1 MKLKSFMSVKAA
13 LLVLLSF
20 LTACSVE
27 DTLDLSKDIDATVA
41 VGNGI
46 SLPLGSTEEIFLTEM
61 ITTGDVLKTDA
72 DGNYVITKGD
82 VIDETKVTIDAV
94 EVEVEPISHSEK
106 FNLEVV
112 KQTKEDI
119 QTLLDEAKAGKAD
132 AIAAVEKA
140 YAEAVDEINSNPLL
154 SATAKQEAIAK
165 AETEK
170 NNALN
175 EIEEQYAEVIAKY
188 EEALQENVELGE
200 INHDITGESSRI
212 NYDLSVEI
220 PEGVEEVEA
229 VWLDE
234 PTDLTI
240 DVAIAV
246 EGGNKVFSDLVETIH
261 LYGNQEDEKFYIQV
275 PKFIVFEEGTDVVET
290 EDCNKLYIEGGA
302 THIDNRNIK
311 HLTNTYKIVGFDFT
325 KGDAVTENGKI
336 TVDGTKEYAAEGRI
350 SASAIDVT
358 METALTIEDVT
369 FNAVVAIG
377 EKDQNGKYSFVLN
390 RIKGVFNPD
399 IDPIKV
405 DIVDLDLGEDMDFVY
420 ENGAVFDFANPSIT
434 LTINSEVDL
443 AAEATIVMHGLDEY
457 GKEIQDEKYAPV
469 TILLSDIKKG
479 ANVYEITNGSKYIT
493 SGSISSLLAK
503 VPHKVKIDN
512 IKPKVAAQ
520 VQEVTLGDDMVIKGS
535 YDINIPMIFNDV
547 NLTYTETVEDV
558 LGEDPTEVTDYVS
571 EIESVSV
578 EFEALNTVPADFAV
592 EIVALDAYNRA
603 IKGIVAKLV
612 DENGKPITLK
622 AGKGHNEAPVATKV
636 TVKLSVAEGCIEE
649 LCNLDIKLNGKGQ
662 NVTLSERASIILKD
676 IAVTIDEPI
685 IVDMN

>member
-1 MKLKSFMSVKAA
+1 MSVKAA

-72 DGNYVITKGD
+72 DGNYVITKSD

-112 KQTKEDI
+112 KQTKDDI
-119 QTLLDEAKAGKAD
+119 EALLNEAKAGKAD

-188 EEALQENVELGE
+188 EEALQENVVLGE
-200 INHDITGESSRI
+200 INHEITGESSKI

-302 THIDNRNIK
+302 THIDDKNIK

-325 KGDAVTENGKI
+325 KGDAVTDNGKI
-336 TVDGTKEYAAEGRI
+336 TIDGTKEYAAEGRI

-358 METALTIEDVT
+358 LETALTIEDVT
-369 FNAVVAIG
+369 FDAVVSIG

-443 AAEATIVMHGLDEY
+443 AAEAEIVMHGLDEY
-457 GKEIQDEKYAPV
+457 GKEIQDEKYDPV

-493 SGSISSLLAK
+493 KGSISSLLAK

-512 IKPKVAAQ
+512 IEPKVSAQ
-520 VQEVTLGDDMVIKGS
+520 VQEVTLGDDMVISGS

>member
-1 MKLKSFMSVKAA
+1 MSVKAA
-13 LLVLLSF
+13 SLVLLSF

-72 DGNYVITKGD
+72 DGNYVITKSD
-82 VIDETKVTIDAV
+82 VIDETTVAIDAV

-106 FNLEVV
+106 FDLKIIE
-112 KQTKEDI
+112 QKEGDI
-119 QTLLDEAKAGKAD
+119 EALLQEAKTKRTD
-132 AIAAVEKA
+132 AIAAVENE
-140 YAEAVDEINSNPLL
+140 YTEAVGKINNNPLL

-165 AETEK
+165 AETER

-175 EIEEQYAEVIAKY
+175 EIEKQYAEVIAKY
-188 EEALQENVELGE
+188 EEALQSNVKLGE

-212 NYDLSVEI
+212 NYDLSVDI
-220 PEGVEEVEA
+220 PNGVEQVET

-246 EGGNKVFSDLVETIH
+246 EYGHRVFSDLIETIH
-261 LYGNQEDEKFYIQV
+261 LYGSKEEEKFYIQV

-290 EDCNKLYIEGGA
+290 EECNKLYIEGGA
-302 THIDNRNIK
+302 THIDDRNIK
-311 HLTNTYKIVGFDFT
+311 HLTSIYKIVGFDFT

-336 TVDGTKEYAAEGRI
+336 TVDGTKDYAAVGRI
-350 SASAIDVT
+350 SASAIDIT
-358 METALTIEDVT
+358 METMFTIEDVT
-369 FNAVVAIG
+369 FDAVVSIG
-377 EKDQNGKYSFVLN
+377 EKNKNGKYSFVLN

-469 TILLSDIKKG
+469 TIHLSDIKKG
-479 ANVYEITNGSKYIT
+479 ANVYEITNESKYIT

-578 EFEALNTVPADFAV
+578 EFEALNTVPADFNV

-612 DENGKPITLK
+612 DDNGKPITIK

-636 TVKLSVAEGCIEE
+636 IVKLSVAEGCLEK

-662 NVTLSERASIILKD
+662 NVTLNEKASVILKD

>member
-1 MKLKSFMSVKAA
+1 MSVKAA
-13 LLVLLSF
+13 SLVLLSF

-27 DTLDLSKDIDATVA
+27 DALDLSKDIDATVA

-72 DGNYVITKGD
+72 DGNYVITKSD
-82 VIDETKVTIDAV
+82 VIDETTVTIDAV

-106 FNLEVV
+106 FDLKII
-112 KQTKEDI
+112 KQTEDDI
-119 QTLLDEAKAGKAD
+119 EALLQEAKTKRAD

-140 YAEAVDEINSNPLL
+140 YVEAVDEINSNPLL

-165 AETEK
+165 AETER

-188 EEALQENVELGE
+188 EEALQSNVELGE

-302 THIDNRNIK
+302 THIDDKNIK
-311 HLTNTYKIVGFDFT
+311 HLTNAYKIIGFDFT

-350 SASAIDVT
+350 SASAIDIT
-358 METALTIEDVT
+358 METMFTIENVT
-369 FNAVVAIG
+369 FDAVVSIG

-469 TILLSDIKKG
+469 TIHLSDIKKG
-479 ANVYEITNGSKYIT
+479 ANVYEITNESKYIT

-520 VQEVTLGDDMVIKGS
+520 VQEVTLGDNMVIKGS

-578 EFEALNTVPADFAV
+578 EFEALNTVPADFNV

-612 DENGKPITLK
+612 DENGKPITIK

-636 TVKLSVAEGCIEE
+636 TVKLSVAEGDIEK

>member
-1 MKLKSFMSVKAA
+1 MKLKSIMSVKAA

-72 DGNYVITKGD
+72 DGNYVITKSD
-82 VIDETKVTIDAV
+82 VIDETSVTIDAV

-112 KQTKEDI
+112 KQTKDDI
-119 QTLLDEAKAGKAD
+119 EALLNKAKAGKDD

-140 YAEAVDEINSNPLL
+140 YVEAVEKINSNPLL
-154 SATAKQEAIAK
+154 SATAKQEAIAQ

-175 EIEEQYAEVIAKY
+175 EIEEQYAEVIDKY
-188 EEALQENVELGE
+188 EKALQDNVELGE
-200 INHDITGESSRI
+200 IDHEITGESSKI

-220 PEGVEEVEA
+220 PEGVKEVEA

-234 PTDLTI
+234 PTDFTI

-261 LYGNQEDEKFYIQV
+261 LYGSQEEEKFYIQV

-311 HLTNTYKIVGFDFT
+311 HLTNIYKIVGFDFT

-336 TVDGTKEYAAEGRI
+336 TIDGTKEYAAEGRI

-358 METALTIEDVT
+358 LETALTIEDVT
-369 FNAVVAIG
+369 FDAVVSIG

-405 DIVDLDLGEDMDFVY
+405 DVVDLDLGEDMDFVY

-457 GKEIQDEKYAPV
+457 GQEIQGGKYAPV
-469 TILLSDIKKG
+469 KIHLSDIKKG

-512 IKPKVAAQ
+512 IKPKVSAQ
-520 VQEVTLGDDMVIKGS
+520 VQEVTLGDDMVISGS

-649 LCNLDIKLNGKGQ
+649 LCNLDIKLNGTGQ
-662 NVTLSERASIILKD
+662 NVTLSEKASIILKD

>member
-1 MKLKSFMSVKAA
+1 MSVKAA

-94 EVEVEPISHSEK
+94 EVEVEPISHSEN

-119 QTLLDEAKAGKAD
+119 EALLNEAKAGKAD
-132 AIAAVEKA
+132 AIAAVEKV

-154 SATAKQEAIAK
+154 SATAKQEAIAQ

-200 INHDITGESSRI
+200 INHEITGESSKI

-220 PEGVEEVEA
+220 PEGVKEVEA

-302 THIDNRNIK
+302 THIDDKNIK

-325 KGDAVTENGKI
+325 KGDAKTENGKI
-336 TVDGTKEYAAEGRI
+336 TVDGAKEYAAEGRI

-358 METALTIEDVT
+358 METALTIENVT
-369 FNAVVAIG
+369 FNAIVSIG

-405 DIVDLDLGEDMDFVY
+405 DVVDLDLGEDMDFVY

-457 GKEIQDEKYAPV
+457 GKEIQDEKYKAV
-469 TILLSDIKKG
+469 TIRLSDIKKG
-479 ANVYEITNGSKYIT
+479 ANVYEITNGSKYIIE
-493 SGSISSLLAK
+493 GSISSLLAK
-503 VPHKVKIDN
+503 VPHKVKIDD
-512 IKPKVAAQ
+512 IKPQVAAQ

>member
-1 MKLKSFMSVKAA
+1 MSVKAA

-72 DGNYVITKGD
+72 DGNYVITKSD
-82 VIDETKVTIDAV
+82 VIDETSVTIDAV

-112 KQTKEDI
+112 KQTKDDI
-119 QTLLDEAKAGKAD
+119 EALLNKAKAGKDD

-140 YAEAVDEINSNPLL
+140 YVEAVEKINSNPLL
-154 SATAKQEAIAK
+154 SATAKQEAIAQ

-175 EIEEQYAEVIAKY
+175 EIEEQYAEVIDKY
-188 EEALQENVELGE
+188 EKALQDNVELGE
-200 INHDITGESSRI
+200 IDHEITGESSKI

-220 PEGVEEVEA
+220 PEGVKEVEA

-234 PTDLTI
+234 PTDFTI

-261 LYGNQEDEKFYIQV
+261 LYGSQEEEKFYIQV

-311 HLTNTYKIVGFDFT
+311 HLTNIYKIVGFDFT

-336 TVDGTKEYAAEGRI
+336 TIDGTKEYAAEGRI

-358 METALTIEDVT
+358 LETALTIEDVT
-369 FNAVVAIG
+369 FDAVVSIG

-405 DIVDLDLGEDMDFVY
+405 DVVDLDLGEDMDFVY

-457 GKEIQDEKYAPV
+457 GQEIQGGKYAPV
-469 TILLSDIKKG
+469 KIHLSDIKKG

-512 IKPKVAAQ
+512 IKPKVSAQ
-520 VQEVTLGDDMVIKGS
+520 VQEVTLGDDMVISGS

-649 LCNLDIKLNGKGQ
+649 LCNLDIKLNGTGQ
-662 NVTLSERASIILKD
+662 NVTLSEKASIILKD

>member
-1 MKLKSFMSVKAA
+1 MKLKSIMSVKAA
-13 LLVLLSF
+13 SLVLLSF

-27 DTLDLSKDIDATVA
+27 DALDLSKDIDATVA

-72 DGNYVITKGD
+72 DGNYVITKSD
-82 VIDETKVTIDAV
+82 VIDETTVTIDAV

-106 FNLEVV
+106 FDLKII
-112 KQTKEDI
+112 KQTEDDI
-119 QTLLDEAKAGKAD
+119 EALLQEAKTKRAD

-140 YAEAVDEINSNPLL
+140 YVEAVDEINSNPLL

-165 AETEK
+165 AETER

-188 EEALQENVELGE
+188 EEALQSNVELGE

-302 THIDNRNIK
+302 THIDDKNIK
-311 HLTNTYKIVGFDFT
+311 HLTNAYKIIGFDFT

-350 SASAIDVT
+350 SASAIDIT
-358 METALTIEDVT
+358 METMFTIENVT
-369 FNAVVAIG
+369 FDAVVSIG

-469 TILLSDIKKG
+469 TIHLSDIKKG
-479 ANVYEITNGSKYIT
+479 ANVYEITNESKYIT

-520 VQEVTLGDDMVIKGS
+520 VQEVTLGDNMVIKGS

-578 EFEALNTVPADFAV
+578 EFEALNTVPADFNV

-612 DENGKPITLK
+612 DENGKPITIK

-636 TVKLSVAEGCIEE
+636 TVKLSVAEGDIEK

>member
-1 MKLKSFMSVKAA
+1 MSVKAA
-13 LLVLLSF
+13 SLVLLSF

-72 DGNYVITKGD
+72 DGNYVITKSD
-82 VIDETKVTIDAV
+82 VIDETTVVIDAV

-106 FNLEVV
+106 FDL
-112 KQTKEDI
+112 KIDSQTEDDI
-119 QTLLDEAKAGKAD
+119 EALLQEAKTKRTD
-132 AIAAVEKA
+132 AIAAVENE
-140 YAEAVDEINSNPLL
+140 YTEAVGKINNNPLL

-165 AETEK
+165 AETER

-175 EIEEQYAEVIAKY
+175 EIEKQYAEVIAKY
-188 EEALQENVELGE
+188 EEALQSKVKLGE

-212 NYDLSVEI
+212 NYDLSVDI
-220 PEGVEEVEA
+220 PNGVEQVET

-246 EGGNKVFSDLVETIH
+246 EDGHRVFSDLIETIH
-261 LYGNQEDEKFYIQV
+261 LYGSKEEKKFYIQV

-290 EDCNKLYIEGGA
+290 EECNKLYIEGGA
-302 THIDNRNIK
+302 THLDDRNIK
-311 HLTNTYKIVGFDFT
+311 HLTNIYKIVGFDFT

-336 TVDGTKEYAAEGRI
+336 TVDGTKDYAAVGRI
-350 SASAIDVT
+350 SASAIDIT
-358 METALTIEDVT
+358 METMFTIENVT
-369 FNAVVAIG
+369 FDAVVSIG
-377 EKDQNGKYSFVLN
+377 EKNKNGKYSFVLN

-469 TILLSDIKKG
+469 TIHLSDIKKG
-479 ANVYEITNGSKYIT
+479 ANVYEITNESKYIT

-578 EFEALNTVPADFAV
+578 EFEALNTVPADFNV

-612 DENGKPITLK
+612 DDNGKPITIK

-636 TVKLSVAEGCIEE
+636 IVKLSVAEGCIEK

-662 NVTLSERASIILKD
+662 NVTLNEKASVILKD

>member
-1 MKLKSFMSVKAA
+1 MKLKSIMSVKAA
-13 LLVLLSF
+13 LMVLLSF

-82 VIDETKVTIDAV
+82 DIDGTKVTIDAV

-119 QTLLDEAKAGKAD
+119 QTLLDEAIAGKDD

-154 SATAKQEAIAK
+154 SATAKQEAIAQ

-170 NNALN
+170 NNALK
-175 EIEEQYAEVIAKY
+175 EIEDVIAKY
-188 EEALQENVELGE
+188 EKALQENVELGE
-200 INHDITGESSRI
+200 INHEITGESSRI

-220 PEGVEEVEA
+220 PEGVEKVEA

-246 EGGNKVFSDLVETIH
+246 EGGNMVFSDLVETIH

-302 THIDNRNIK
+302 TNTDDKNIK

-325 KGDAVTENGKI
+325 KGDAETENGKI
-336 TVDGTKEYAAEGRI
+336 TVDGTKVYAAEGRI
-350 SASAIDVT
+350 SASAIAVT
-358 METALTIEDVT
+358 VETALTIENVT
-369 FNAVVAIG
+369 FNAIVSIG

-443 AAEATIVMHGLDEY
+443 AAEATIVLRSFD
-457 GKEIQDEKYAPV
+457 D
-469 TILLSDIKKG
+469 KG
-479 ANVYEITNGSKYIT
+479 NEITTGKGVQIPLTIVEGENIYNIT
-493 SGSISSLLAK
+493 NDFFAAGEPNLSSLLAK
-503 VPHKVKIDN
+503 IPHSVKIED

-520 VQEVTLGDDMVIKGS
+520 VQEVTLGDDMVISGS

-578 EFEALNTVPADFAV
+578 EFEALNTVPADFGV
-592 EIVALDAYNRA
+592 EIVALDAYNKA

-612 DENGKPITLK
+612 DENGKPITIK

-636 TVKLSVAEGCIEE
+636 TVKLSVAEGDIEK

>member
-1 MKLKSFMSVKAA
+1 MSVKAA

>member
-1 MKLKSFMSVKAA
+1 MSVKAA

-72 DGNYVITKGD
+72 DGNYVITKSD
-82 VIDETKVTIDAV
+82 VIDETSVTIDAV

-112 KQTKEDI
+112 KQTKDDI
-119 QTLLDEAKAGKAD
+119 EALLNKAKAGKDD

-140 YAEAVDEINSNPLL
+140 YVEAVEKINSNPLL
-154 SATAKQEAIAK
+154 SATAKQEAIAQ

-175 EIEEQYAEVIAKY
+175 EIEEQYAEVIDKY
-188 EEALQENVELGE
+188 EKALQDNVELGE
-200 INHDITGESSRI
+200 IDHEITGESSKI

-234 PTDLTI
+234 PTDFTI

-261 LYGNQEDEKFYIQV
+261 LYGSQEEEKFYIQV

-311 HLTNTYKIVGFDFT
+311 HLTNIYKIVGFDFT

-336 TVDGTKEYAAEGRI
+336 TIDGTKEYAAEGRI

-358 METALTIEDVT
+358 LETALTIEDVT
-369 FNAVVAIG
+369 FDAVVSIG

-405 DIVDLDLGEDMDFVY
+405 DVVDLDLGEDMDFVY

-457 GKEIQDEKYAPV
+457 GQEIQGGKYAPV
-469 TILLSDIKKG
+469 KIHLSDIKKG

-512 IKPKVAAQ
+512 IKPKVSAQ
-520 VQEVTLGDDMVIKGS
+520 VQEVTLGDDMVISGS

-603 IKGIVAKLV
+603 IKGIVAQLV
-612 DENGKPITLK
+612 DENGNPITLK

-636 TVKLSVAEGCIEE
+636 TVKLSVPEGCIEE
-649 LCNLDIKLNGKGQ
+649 LCNLDIKLNGTGQ
-662 NVTLSERASIILKD
+662 NVTLSEKASIILKD